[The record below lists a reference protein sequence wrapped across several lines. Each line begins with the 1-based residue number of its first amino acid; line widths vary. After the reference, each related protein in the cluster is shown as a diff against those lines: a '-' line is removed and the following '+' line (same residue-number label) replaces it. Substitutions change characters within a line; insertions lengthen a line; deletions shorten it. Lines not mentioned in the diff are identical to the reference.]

1 MAEEKEKVDS
11 RETTPIK
18 TKKKSHGFCS
28 LLHIRKKKVG
38 CLPSSSD
45 VSQEESPGPSSK
57 NTSPLHKALFNNPHT
72 PRLNKSAS
80 EEHPREEDELKRSDA
95 VAKSCSSTNV
105 ALCCAI
111 TESSRTPIHFQ
122 SDFKLRYNN
131 TMSSS
136 NINRRSIL
144 TRMNGHSE
152 DLNERLPPSGLGTK
166 LKKPASETNILATA
180 KRFESSARKCL
191 FSKSKKTHKRS
202 CSLGKSNISNES
214 EQDSLTIEASHS
226 ASEISPQ
233 SSPSPVEA
241 SHVRLRR
248 RLLLSQRRSA
258 DNIMASSSG
267 MLKISFFL
275 SISTFSVGINFSLSV
290 SCTYSENFQ

>member
-1 MAEEKEKVDS
+1 MEEEEEKIDS
-11 RETTPIK
+11 PETTPTK
-18 TKKKSHGFCS
+18 TKKKSLGFCS
-28 LLHIRKKKVG
+28 LLSIRKKKVG

-57 NTSPLHKALFNNPHT
+57 NTSPLHKAIFYLPQG

-80 EEHPREEDELKRSDA
+80 EEHPREEEDELKRSDA

-131 TMSSS
+131 NLSSS
-136 NINRRSIL
+136 NVNRRSIL

-152 DLNERLPPSGLGTK
+152 DLTERLPPTGLGTK

-191 FSKSKKTHKRS
+191 FGKSNKTHKRS
-202 CSLGKSNISNES
+202 CSLGKSNICNGNEP
-214 EQDSLTIEASHS
+214 DSLTIEASHS

-241 SHVRLRR
+241 SHARLRR

-267 MLKISFFL
+267 CFIFYLF
-275 SISTFSVGINFSLSV
+275 
-290 SCTYSENFQ
+290 Y